1 MRIPLP
7 LVLIAIAIQGTSA
20 LAAGNT
26 GPDDIV
32 NAGRKFMEHYAGEL
46 EEQGLE
52 TQYTFGNLDPR
63 LSLAPCDDDRIA
75 VEFSSDPM
83 RTTQPSL
90 LVSCEG
96 KRPWRMYLS
105 VSLDIYGDAL
115 VASRPLNRGDR
126 VSQAM
131 VTTDRVVVN
140 AIRQGAITRQEDLIG
155 LELKRPVRAG
165 TPFTP
170 HLVTSPDAVSRGD
183 HVMITARSGSF
194 AVRTRGKALASAR
207 IGEQV
212 RVENLS
218 SSRTVRAR
226 VVAPGQV
233 EIAM

>member
-1 MRIPLP
+1 MRILLP
-7 LVLIAIAIQGTSA
+7 LVLIVIQGTTTA
-20 LAAGNT
+20 LAAAQT

-32 NAGRKFMEHYAGEL
+32 GAGRAFMERYAGEL
-46 EEQGLE
+46 ESQGLE
-52 TQYTFGNLDPR
+52 AEYALGSLDPR
-63 LSLAPCDDDRIA
+63 LSLAPCDDDQIA

-83 RTTQPSL
+83 QSTQPSL

-96 KRPWRMYLS
+96 ERPWRMYLS

-115 VASRPLNRGDR
+115 VAARPLNRGDR
-126 VSQAM
+126 ISQSM
-131 VTTDRVVVN
+131 VTTERIVVN
-140 AIRQGAITRQEDLIG
+140 AIRQGTITRPENLIG

-183 HVMITARSGSF
+183 HVMITARSKAF
-194 AVRTRGKALASAR
+194 AVRTRGKALGNAR
-207 IGEQV
+207 VGEQV

-218 SSRTVRAR
+218 SARTVRAR

>member
-1 MRIPLP
+1 MRILLP
-7 LVLIAIAIQGTSA
+7 LVLMALHGATA
-20 LAAGNT
+20 LAAATT

-32 NAGRKFMEHYAGEL
+32 NAGREFMDNYAREL
-46 EEQGLE
+46 EAQDLE
-52 TQYTFGNLDPR
+52 AQYTLGHLDPR
-63 LSLAPCDDDRIA
+63 LSLAPCNDDRLA

-83 RTTQPSL
+83 QTTQPSL
-90 LVSCEG
+90 LVSCDGE
-96 KRPWRMYLS
+96 RPWRMYLS
-105 VSLDIYGDAL
+105 VSLDIYGNAL
-115 VASRPLNRGDR
+115 VAARPLNRGDR
-126 VSQAM
+126 VTQAM
-131 VTTDRVVVN
+131 VATDRVIVN
-140 AIRQGAITRQEDLIG
+140 AIRQGAITRLENLIG

-194 AVRTRGKALASAR
+194 AVRTRGKALANAR
-207 IGEQV
+207 VGEQV

-218 SSRTVRAR
+218 SARTIRAR